1 MINPARFAQNYS
13 IAANSLKPGPKAIRE
28 GSVKTLAHK
37 AKKILQTTQTP
48 KFKGKS
54 LPL

>member
-28 GSVKTLAHK
+28 GSVKTLATK
-37 AKKILQTTQTP
+37 AKSILQTAKTP
-48 KFKGKS
+48 KFKGKP
-54 LPL
+54 LPV